1 MKYKTYF
8 YSMNITMQTFYE
20 ILGVQN
26 DATED
31 QIKKA
36 YKKLAFQLHPD
47 RNSDSNSSAKFQEL
61 NEANEVLSDP
71 AKRLNY
77 DNELNGVNMH
87 HPGVQFRDMNDLF
100 KSFFGG
106 AGLHDMHVFHGM
118 HQQQHG
124 HFFQQMSKPAPIV
137 KTLNLTMAQAYTGG
151 SFPLELERWNL
162 VDNTRF
168 DEKLTVYIDIPCG
181 IDDNE
186 IMIIRDNGN
195 SINNTIKGDIKIQMK
210 IENNTEFKRHG
221 LDLIYKKTVTLK
233 ESLCG
238 FEFEIKHI
246 SGKTL
251 AFKNVVNPFI
261 IKPGFKKVIPDFGMK
276 RDNNTGNI
284 IIEFDIVFPD
294 KLTLE
299 QMKSISEVL

>member
-1 MKYKTYF
+1 MP
-8 YSMNITMQTFYE
+8 TFYE
-20 ILGVQN
+20 ILGVSS

-47 RNSDSNSSAKFQEL
+47 RNSDPNSSAKFQEL

-77 DNELNGVNMH
+77 DNELNGVNVQQH
-87 HPGVQFRDMNDLF
+87 GVQFRDMNDIF

-106 AGLHDMHVFHGM
+106 AGLNDMHVFHGM
-118 HQQQHG
+118 HQQHG
-124 HFFQQMSKPAPIV
+124 HFFQQMSKPVPIV
-137 KTLNLTMAQAYTGG
+137 KTLNLTLEQAYTGG

-168 DEKLTVYIDIPCG
+168 DEKLTVYVAIPSG
-181 IDDNE
+181 IDENE

-210 IENNTEFKRHG
+210 IENNTEFKRQG

-276 RDNNTGNI
+276 RDTNTGNLI
-284 IIEFDIVFPD
+284 IDFDIVFPD
-294 KLTLE
+294 KLTPV
-299 QMKSISEVL
+299 QAQSISEIL

>member
-1 MKYKTYF
+1 MP
-8 YSMNITMQTFYE
+8 TFYE
-20 ILGVQN
+20 ILGVSS

-47 RNSDSNSSAKFQEL
+47 RNSDPNSSAKFQEL
-61 NEANEVLSDP
+61 NEANEVLSDS

-77 DNELNGVNMH
+77 DNELNGVNVQQH
-87 HPGVQFRDMNDLF
+87 GVQFRDMNDIF

-118 HQQQHG
+118 HQQHG

-137 KTLNLTMAQAYTGG
+137 KTLNLTLEQAYTGG

-168 DEKLTVYIDIPCG
+168 DEKLTVYVAIPSG
-181 IDDNE
+181 IDENE

-210 IENNTEFKRHG
+210 IENNTEFKRQG

-276 RDNNTGNI
+276 RDNNTGNLI
-284 IIEFDIVFPD
+284 IDFDIVFPD
-294 KLTLE
+294 KLTPV
-299 QMKSISEVL
+299 QAQSISEIL

>member
-1 MKYKTYF
+1 MP
-8 YSMNITMQTFYE
+8 TFYD
-20 ILGVQN
+20 ILGVSN

-47 RNSDSNSSAKFQEL
+47 RNSDPNSSAKFQEL
-61 NEANEVLSDP
+61 NEANEVLSDS

-77 DNELNGVNMH
+77 DNQLNGVNMH

-118 HQQQHG
+118 HQQRG
-124 HFFQQMSKPAPIV
+124 NTFFQTLNKPVPIV
-137 KTLNLTMAQAYTGG
+137 KTLNLTLEQAYIGG

-168 DEKLTVYIDIPCG
+168 DEKLTVYVTIPYG
-181 IDDNE
+181 IDENE
-186 IMIIRDNGN
+186 IMIIHDNGN

-210 IENNTEFKRHG
+210 IENTTEFKRHG
-221 LDLIYKKTVTLK
+221 LDLIYKKTITLK

-238 FEFEIKHI
+238 FEFEIKHL

-261 IKPGFKKVIPDFGMK
+261 IKPGFKKVIPGFGMK

-284 IIEFDIVFPD
+284 IIEFDIIFPEN
-294 KLTLE
+294 LTPV

>member
-1 MKYKTYF
+1 MP
-8 YSMNITMQTFYE
+8 TFYE
-20 ILGVQN
+20 ILGVPN

-77 DNELNGVNMH
+77 DNELNGVNVQQH
-87 HPGVQFRDMNDLF
+87 GVQFRDMNDIF

-118 HQQQHG
+118 HQQHG
-124 HFFQQMSKPAPIV
+124 QFFQQISKPVPIV

-162 VDNTRF
+162 VDNTRY
-168 DEKLTVYIDIPCG
+168 DEKLTVYINIPCG
-181 IDDNE
+181 IDENE

-195 SINNTIKGDIKIQMK
+195 SINSTIKGDIKIHMK
-210 IENNTEFKRHG
+210 IENNTEFKRQG

-261 IKPGFKKVIPDFGMK
+261 IKPGFKKVIPEFGMK
-276 RDNNTGNI
+276 RDNNTGNLI
-284 IIEFDIVFPD
+284 IDFDIVFPD
-294 KLTLE
+294 KLTPV
-299 QMKSISEVL
+299 QMQSVSEIL

>member
-1 MKYKTYF
+1 MP
-8 YSMNITMQTFYE
+8 TFYE
-20 ILGVQN
+20 ILGVPN

-77 DNELNGVNMH
+77 DNELNGVNVQQH
-87 HPGVQFRDMNDLF
+87 GVQFRDMNDIF

-118 HQQQHG
+118 HQQHG
-124 HFFQQMSKPAPIV
+124 QFFQQISKPVPIV

-162 VDNTRF
+162 VDNTRY
-168 DEKLTVYIDIPCG
+168 DEKLTVYINIPCG
-181 IDDNE
+181 IDENE

-195 SINNTIKGDIKIQMK
+195 SINNTIKGDIKIHMK
-210 IENNTEFKRHG
+210 IENNTEFKRQG

-261 IKPGFKKVIPDFGMK
+261 IKPGFKKVIPEFGMK
-276 RDNNTGNI
+276 RDNNTGNLI
-284 IIEFDIVFPD
+284 IDFDIVFPD
-294 KLTLE
+294 KLTPV
-299 QMKSISEVL
+299 QMQSVSEIL

>member
-1 MKYKTYF
+1 MT
-8 YSMNITMQTFYE
+8 TFYD
-20 ILGVQN
+20 ILGVSN
-26 DATED
+26 DASED

-47 RNSDSNSSAKFQEL
+47 RNSDPNASAKFQEL
-61 NEANEVLSDP
+61 NTANEILSDP

-77 DNELNGVNMH
+77 DNELNGANVQ
-87 HPGVQFRDMNDLF
+87 VQFRDMNDIF

-118 HQQQHG
+118 HQQNSQ
-124 HFFQQMSKPAPIV
+124 FFQNLNKPIAIV
-137 KTLNLTMAQAYTGG
+137 KTLNLTLEQAYAGG

-162 VDNTRF
+162 VDNTRY
-168 DEKLTVYIDIPCG
+168 DEKLTVYVTIPCG

-195 SINNTIKGDIKIQMK
+195 SINNMAKGDIKINMK
-210 IENNTEFKRHG
+210 IENTTEFVRHG
-221 LDLIYKKTVTLK
+221 LDLIYKKTITLK
-233 ESLCG
+233 EALCG
-238 FEFEIKHI
+238 FEFELKHI
-246 SGKTL
+246 SGKML

-261 IKPGFKKVIPDFGMK
+261 IKPGFKKVIPDFGIK
-276 RDNNTGNI
+276 RDNNTGNL

-294 KLTLE
+294 KLTPE
-299 QMKSISEVL
+299 QMQSVSEIL

>member
-1 MKYKTYF
+1 MP
-8 YSMNITMQTFYE
+8 TFYE
-20 ILGVQN
+20 ILGVSS

-47 RNSDSNSSAKFQEL
+47 RNSDPNSSAKFQEL

-77 DNELNGVNMH
+77 DNELNGVNVQQH
-87 HPGVQFRDMNDLF
+87 GVQFRDMNDIF

-118 HQQQHG
+118 HQQHG
-124 HFFQQMSKPAPIV
+124 HFFQQMSKPVPIV
-137 KTLNLTMAQAYTGG
+137 KTLNLTLEQAYTGG

-168 DEKLTVYIDIPCG
+168 DEKLTVYVAIPSG
-181 IDDNE
+181 IDENE

-210 IENNTEFKRHG
+210 IENNTEFKRQG

-276 RDNNTGNI
+276 RDNNTGNLI
-284 IIEFDIVFPD
+284 IDFDIVFPD
-294 KLTLE
+294 KLTPV
-299 QMKSISEVL
+299 QAQSISETL

>member
-1 MKYKTYF
+1 MP
-8 YSMNITMQTFYE
+8 TFYE
-20 ILGVQN
+20 ILGVPN

-47 RNSDSNSSAKFQEL
+47 RNSESNSSAKFQEL

-77 DNELNGVNMH
+77 DNELNGVNVQQH
-87 HPGVQFRDMNDLF
+87 GVQFRDMNDIF

-118 HQQQHG
+118 HQQHG
-124 HFFQQMSKPAPIV
+124 QFFQQISKPVPIV

-162 VDNTRF
+162 VDNTRY
-168 DEKLTVYIDIPCG
+168 DEKLTVYINIPCG
-181 IDDNE
+181 IDENE

-195 SINNTIKGDIKIQMK
+195 SINNTIKGDIKIHMK
-210 IENNTEFKRHG
+210 IENNTEFKRQG

-261 IKPGFKKVIPDFGMK
+261 IKPGFKKVIPEFGMK
-276 RDNNTGNI
+276 RDNNTGNLI
-284 IIEFDIVFPD
+284 IDFDIVFPD
-294 KLTLE
+294 KLTPV
-299 QMKSISEVL
+299 QMQSVSEIL

>member
-1 MKYKTYF
+1 MT
-8 YSMNITMQTFYE
+8 TFYD
-20 ILGVQN
+20 ILGVSN

-47 RNSDSNSSAKFQEL
+47 RNSDPNSSAKFQEL

-77 DNELNGVNMH
+77 DNELNGVNMQQC
-87 HPGVQFRDMNDLF
+87 GVQFRDMNDMF
-100 KSFFGG
+100 KTFFGG

-118 HQQQHG
+118 HQQG
-124 HFFQQMSKPAPIV
+124 NIFFQNLSKPPPIV
-137 KTLNLTMAQAYTGG
+137 KTMNLTLAQAYVGG
-151 SFPLELERWNL
+151 SFPLEIERWNL
-162 VDNTRF
+162 IDNTRY
-168 DEKLTVYIDIPCG
+168 DEKLTVYVAIPSG
-181 IDDNE
+181 IDENE

-195 SINNTIKGDIKIQMK
+195 TINNTIKGDIKIHMK
-210 IENNTEFKRHG
+210 IENNTMFKRDG
-221 LDLIYKKTVTLK
+221 LDLIYKKNITLK

-238 FEFEIKHI
+238 FEFEIKHL

-276 RDNNTGNI
+276 RDNNIGNI

>member
-1 MKYKTYF
+1 MT
-8 YSMNITMQTFYE
+8 TFYD
-20 ILGVQN
+20 ILGVSN

-47 RNSDSNSSAKFQEL
+47 RNSDPNSSAKFQEL

-71 AKRLNY
+71 AKRLSY
-77 DNELNGVNMH
+77 DNELNGVNMQQC
-87 HPGVQFRDMNDLF
+87 GVQFRDMNDMF
-100 KSFFGG
+100 KTFFGG

-118 HQQQHG
+118 HQQG
-124 HFFQQMSKPAPIV
+124 NIFFQNLSKPPPIV
-137 KTLNLTMAQAYTGG
+137 KTMNLTLAQAYVGG
-151 SFPLELERWNL
+151 SFPLEIERWNL
-162 VDNTRF
+162 IDNTRY
-168 DEKLTVYIDIPCG
+168 DEKLTVYVAIPSG
-181 IDDNE
+181 IDENE

-195 SINNTIKGDIKIQMK
+195 TINNTIKGDIKIHMK
-210 IENNTEFKRHG
+210 IENNTMFKRDG
-221 LDLIYKKTVTLK
+221 LDLIYKKNITLK

-238 FEFEIKHI
+238 FEFEIKHL

-276 RDNNTGNI
+276 RDNNIGNI

>member
-1 MKYKTYF
+1 
-8 YSMNITMQTFYE
+8 
-20 ILGVQN
+20 
-26 DATED
+26 
-31 QIKKA
+31 
-36 YKKLAFQLHPD
+36 LHPD
-47 RNSDSNSSAKFQEL
+47 RNSESNSSAKFQEL

-77 DNELNGVNMH
+77 DNELNGVNVQQH
-87 HPGVQFRDMNDLF
+87 GVQFRDMNDIF

-118 HQQQHG
+118 HQQHG
-124 HFFQQMSKPAPIV
+124 QFFQQISKPVPIV

-162 VDNTRF
+162 VDNTRY
-168 DEKLTVYIDIPCG
+168 DEKLTVYINIPCG
-181 IDDNE
+181 IDENE

-195 SINNTIKGDIKIQMK
+195 SINNTIKGDIKIHMK
-210 IENNTEFKRHG
+210 IENNTEFKRQG

-261 IKPGFKKVIPDFGMK
+261 IKPGFKKVIPEFGMK
-276 RDNNTGNI
+276 RDNNTGNLI
-284 IIEFDIVFPD
+284 IDFDIVFPD
-294 KLTLE
+294 KLTPV
-299 QMKSISEVL
+299 QMQSVSEIL

>member
-1 MKYKTYF
+1 M
-8 YSMNITMQTFYE
+8 
-20 ILGVQN
+20 
-26 DATED
+26 
-31 QIKKA
+31 
-36 YKKLAFQLHPD
+36 
-47 RNSDSNSSAKFQEL
+47 
-61 NEANEVLSDP
+61 
-71 AKRLNY
+71 NY
-77 DNELNGVNMH
+77 DNELNGVNVQQH
-87 HPGVQFRDMNDLF
+87 GVQFRDMNDIF

-106 AGLHDMHVFHGM
+106 AGLNDMHVFHGM
-118 HQQQHG
+118 HQQHG
-124 HFFQQMSKPAPIV
+124 HFFQQMSKPVPIV
-137 KTLNLTMAQAYTGG
+137 KTLNLTLEQAYTGG

-168 DEKLTVYIDIPCG
+168 DEKLTVYVAIPSG
-181 IDDNE
+181 IDENE

-210 IENNTEFKRHG
+210 IENNTEFKRQG

-276 RDNNTGNI
+276 RDTNTGNLI
-284 IIEFDIVFPD
+284 IDFDIVFPD
-294 KLTLE
+294 KLTPV
-299 QMKSISEVL
+299 QAQSISEIL

>member
-1 MKYKTYF
+1 MP
-8 YSMNITMQTFYE
+8 TFYE
-20 ILGVQN
+20 ILGVSS

-47 RNSDSNSSAKFQEL
+47 RNSDPNSSAKFQEL

-77 DNELNGVNMH
+77 DNELNGVNVQQH
-87 HPGVQFRDMNDLF
+87 GVQFRDMNDIF

-118 HQQQHG
+118 HQQHG
-124 HFFQQMSKPAPIV
+124 HFFQQMSKPVPIV
-137 KTLNLTMAQAYTGG
+137 KTLNLTLEQAYTGG

-168 DEKLTVYIDIPCG
+168 DEKLTVYVAIPSG
-181 IDDNE
+181 IDENE

-195 SINNTIKGDIKIQMK
+195 SLNNTIKGDIKIQMK
-210 IENNTEFKRHG
+210 IENNTEFKRQG

-276 RDNNTGNI
+276 RDTNTGNLI
-284 IIEFDIVFPD
+284 IDFDIVFPD
-294 KLTLE
+294 KLTPV
-299 QMKSISEVL
+299 QAQSISEIL